1 MDMRGCRNH
10 AGNAITYIK
19 RRMRLSHPFY
29 RFPFR
34 FDVQRLVQEVSAFPP
49 EAWLRHPS
57 DLKGNSFL
65 PLTATRG
72 DAFDDFDPPILPT
85 RWLDQSPYLRQV
97 LAQFRTLIG
106 RTRLMRLEPGDGVPL
121 HVDNQQYWRR
131 HTRVHVPIVTH
142 PDVQFHCDDRVVHMA
157 AGEAWTFDN
166 RRLHKVVNETPV
178 RRIHLTMDTYGS
190 TEFWRMA
197 TPLGSPAKPSVQPVP
212 FRPGVQP
219 ELLYE
224 SYVGEPVMSAAEVD
238 LELSEI
244 VADAAAFANDPAA
257 MTQLLAFTDQL
268 REEWR
273 TIWYLKGPSEG
284 LPHFIALAG
293 WARQALA
300 GLPPSLKVSS
310 SGSVLTPVL
319 GETIAALVRQPP
331 QSSQPRAPQFERPIF
346 IVAAPRS
353 GSTWLYEMLSKNLAL
368 KTLGGEGHQHVESIG
383 PLSPRQRNFD
393 SNRLTAG
400 DARPDIAAQLRANYL
415 ATMLD
420 AAGNPVREQDLATIR
435 FLEKTPKNALRIP
448 FLKSVFPDACFIFL
462 HRAPRANISA
472 IMDAWRSGGFVTY
485 PGLPGWQGLPWSL
498 LLIPGWRDLIGAPLQ
513 QIALRQWRDT
523 NATIM
528 SDLEAL
534 PRADWISVDYDAL
547 KDDTEGTLRRLCD
560 FAGIPFGDAMRH
572 AVANRTQLSRHT
584 ITPPDPQKWRR
595 NAPEIEPLLAQAQG
609 VASRLADLAL
619 AAGSATV

>member
-1 MDMRGCRNH
+1 MPQPCWRRNRI
-10 AGNAITYIK
+10 AK
-19 RRMRLSHPFY
+19 SRMRLSHPFY

-34 FDVQRLVQEVSAFPP
+34 FDVQRLVQEVSAFPDD
-49 EAWLRHPS
+49 AWRRHPS

-72 DAFDDFDPPILPT
+72 DAFDAFDPPIQPT
-85 RWLDQSPYLRQV
+85 PYLDQSPYLRQV
-97 LAQFRTLIG
+97 LAEFRTLIG
-106 RTRLMRLEPGDGVPL
+106 RARLMRLEPGDGVPT

-142 PDVQFHCDDRVVHMA
+142 PDVQFHCDGTAVHMA

-166 RRLHKVVNETPV
+166 RRQHKVVNETPV

-197 TPLGSPAKPSVQPVP
+197 TPLGGPAPVFRPVP
-212 FRPGVQP
+212 FRPGLQP

-224 SYVGEPVMSAAEVD
+224 SYVGAPVMSAAEVD
-238 LELSEI
+238 LEVGEI
-244 VADAAAFANDPAA
+244 VADAAAFANDPSA
-257 MTQLLAFTDQL
+257 MKALLAFTDQL
-268 REEWR
+268 RDEWR

-284 LPHFIALAG
+284 LPHFAALAD
-293 WARQALA
+293 WARQNVAL
-300 GLPPSLKVSS
+300 LPPSLKIASS
-310 SGSVLTPVL
+310 ASPLIPALS
-319 GETIAALVRQPP
+319 ETVAALVRKPQPAFV
-331 QSSQPRAPQFERPIF
+331 QTTQFERPVF

-353 GSTWLYEMLSKNLAL
+353 GSTWLFEMLAQNLAL
-368 KTLGGEGHQHVESIG
+368 STLGGEGHQHVESIDS
-383 PLSPRQRNFD
+383 LSPRQRNFE
-393 SNRLTAG
+393 SNRLTAE

-415 ATMLD
+415 ATMRD
-420 AAGNPVREQDLATIR
+420 AAGNLLREQAQMPQAIR

-448 FLKSVFPDACFIFL
+448 FLKRVFPDARFIFL

-498 LLIPGWRDLIGAPLQ
+498 LLIPGWRALIGAPLQ
-513 QIALRQWRDT
+513 KIAMRQWRDT
-523 NATIM
+523 NDIILT
-528 SDLEAL
+528 DLAAL
-534 PRADWISVDYDAL
+534 PRSDWTSVDYDAL

-572 AVANRTQLSRHT
+572 AVANRGRVSRHT
-584 ITPPDPQKWRR
+584 ITPPDAQKWRR
-595 NAPEIEPLLAQAQG
+595 NAAEIEPLLAEAHSVISG
-609 VASRLADLAL
+609 LDRLESVAES
-619 AAGSATV
+619 SAF